1 MPDFFDKL
9 STSSVALLERSA
21 IRRTYRA
28 GALLF
33 LEGDRGTYFYRLV
46 SGSVRLFR
54 STEDGREVT
63 IHFVEPGDLF
73 AEIVLFERD
82 TYPVSAVVEDDSVLS
97 AIPCHAVH
105 RLLGNEEFRR
115 EFLSNLVSKM
125 RFLSER
131 LYVLT
136 TMDVRERLVRF
147 VRTRYGPGPR
157 IHSEL
162 SKKETATAIGVRP
175 ETLSRALRALEEE
188 EVLTWKGRTITLRE
202 GGT

>member
-9 STSSVALLERSA
+9 SSASLALLERSA
-21 IRRTYRA
+21 RRRTHSA

-33 LEGDRGTYFYRLV
+33 LEGEPGKCFYRLV

-82 TYPVSAVVEDDSVLS
+82 TYPVSAIVEDDAVLS
-97 AIPCHAVH
+97 AIPCDAVH
-105 RLLGNEEFRR
+105 ALLGNEAFRI

-136 TMDVRERLVRF
+136 TMDVRERLLRF

-175 ETLSRALRALEEE
+175 ETLSRALRALEEDE
-188 EVLTWKGRTITLRE
+188 ILSWRGRTITLRE